1 MSNKFLT
8 NVMSLW
14 FPILIAVSSIYF
26 LSQKLYIFVFG
37 LILLGIT
44 MDDNTLIGKP
54 KDQKADENHPLLERK
69 AHDLT
74 LRLIY
79 SLLIIFIVIHYF
91 FIQLEAGFVLALLL
105 LMIYSSSMIGTFY
118 LRMTSSA

>member
-1 MSNKFLT
+1 M
-8 NVMSLW
+8 
-14 FPILIAVSSIYF
+14 
-26 LSQKLYIFVFG
+26 SQKLYIFVFG

-54 KDQKADENHPLLERK
+54 KDQKADKNHPLLERK
-69 AHDLT
+69 AHDLN